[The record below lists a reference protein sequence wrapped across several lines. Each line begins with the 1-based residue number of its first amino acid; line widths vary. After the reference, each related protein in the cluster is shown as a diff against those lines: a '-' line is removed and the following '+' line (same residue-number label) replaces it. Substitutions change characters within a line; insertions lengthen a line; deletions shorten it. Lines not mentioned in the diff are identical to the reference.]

1 MNILGKYGFCVVVF
15 GFWFMC
21 CTVCF
26 LVCFLLFLMLRRH
39 FLAVFGVFWY
49 VCGMY
54 EGLYG
59 CLGSSKSYDMSR
71 KGHIV
76 YVSYRNTNGW

>member
-1 MNILGKYGFCVVVF
+1 MFFWFLVFVLYSLFFGLFVVVF
-15 GFWFMC
+15 DVETPF
-21 CTVCF
+21 
-26 LVCFLLFLMLRRH
+26 
-39 FLAVFGVFWY
+39 FGVFWY

-76 YVSYRNTNGW
+76 YVSYTNTNGW